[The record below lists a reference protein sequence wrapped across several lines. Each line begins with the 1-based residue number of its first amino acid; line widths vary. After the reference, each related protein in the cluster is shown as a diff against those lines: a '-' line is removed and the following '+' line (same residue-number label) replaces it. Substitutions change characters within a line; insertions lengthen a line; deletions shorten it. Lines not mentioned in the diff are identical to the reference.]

1 MLFFKRN
8 DVPYDRFSKLM
19 YKEVI
24 PGGDAKRM
32 RRYRPTKSKH
42 IGDYVLNGRN
52 TKDIGDY
59 EAILK
64 KNAVTVS

>member
-1 MLFFKRN
+1 
-8 DVPYDRFSKLM
+8 
-19 YKEVI
+19 
-24 PGGDAKRM
+24 M

-64 KNAVTVS
+64 TIAVTVSLNKGCIYHPFSGNIANITRGSPLEKL